1 METCENKE
9 LIGMVESM
17 IDRILYLEKGYSL
30 NAEGR
35 KLYPTEIHLLLAI
48 EAGRHGNVTQM
59 AERMGVTK
67 GAVSQTLSRLERKG
81 MLIKSRDPASKNE
94 LNLTL
99 TPVGKHAS
107 KRAREATGHIQKQYS
122 EFLEELDDTEKVVI
136 RRFLSTMNDIFKGL
150 S

>member
-1 METCENKE
+1 
-9 LIGMVESM
+9 MVERM

-48 EAGRHGNVTQM
+48 EMGRHGNVTQM

-81 MLIKSRDPASKNE
+81 MLIKSRDPARKNE

-99 TPVGKHAS
+99 TPVGKNAS

-122 EFLEELDDTEKVVI
+122 KFLEGLDPSEKVVI